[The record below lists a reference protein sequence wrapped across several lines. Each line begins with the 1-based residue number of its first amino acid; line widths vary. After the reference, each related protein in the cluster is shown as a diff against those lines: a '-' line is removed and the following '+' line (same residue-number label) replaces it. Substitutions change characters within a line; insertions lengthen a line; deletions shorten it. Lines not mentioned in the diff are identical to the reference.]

1 MQSKIYFG
9 LVSSGP
15 STSSIVFDLI
25 ELDAGMIASQEIT
38 LTQAPSGVSQMMAWV
53 VNGSTFT
60 PTIDF
65 TLSGSTIDFSGSSY
79 VGTLAVGDKIQFIY
93 EVAV

>member
-9 LVSSGP
+9 SPASSPAVSP
-15 STSSIVFDLI
+15 IVFELI
-25 ELDAGMIASQEIT
+25 ELDAGMIASNEIT
-38 LTQAPSGVSQMMAWV
+38 LTQAPVGVAQMMAWV
-53 VNGSTFT
+53 VNGGTFT

-65 TLSGSTIDFSGSSY
+65 TLAGSTINFSLSSY
-79 VGTLAVGDKIQFIY
+79 VGTLTVGDKIQFIY

>member
-9 LVSSGP
+9 LPSSGP
-15 STSSIVFDLI
+15 AGSSIVFELV

-38 LTQAPSGVSQMMAWV
+38 LTQTPSSVSQMMAWV

-65 TLSGSTIDFSGSSY
+65 TLAGSTIDFSGSSY
-79 VGTLAVGDKIQFIY
+79 VGTLAIGDKIQFIY

>member
-9 LVSSGP
+9 LASSAPSVSN
-15 STSSIVFDLI
+15 IVFELI
-25 ELDAGMIASQEIT
+25 ELDAGMITSEELT
-38 LTQAPSGVSQMMAWV
+38 LTQAPVSVSQMMAWV

-65 TLSGSTIDFSGSSY
+65 TLAGSTIDFSGSSY
-79 VGTLAVGDKIQFIY
+79 VGALSVGDKIQFIY
-93 EVAV
+93 EVSV

>member
-9 LVSSGP
+9 LPPGP
-15 STSSIVFDLI
+15 TGSSIIFELI
-25 ELDAGMIASQEIT
+25 ELDAGIIASQEIT
-38 LTQAPSGVSQMMAWV
+38 LTQAPVNVSQMMAWV

-65 TLSGSTIDFSGSSY
+65 TLTGSTIDFSGSSY
-79 VGTLAVGDKIQFIY
+79 VGTLSVGDKIQFIY
-93 EVAV
+93 EVSL

>member
-9 LVSSGP
+9 LPSSGP
-15 STSSIVFDLI
+15 AGSSIVFELI

-38 LTQAPSGVSQMMAWV
+38 LTQAPVGVSQMMAWV

-65 TLSGSTIDFSGSSY
+65 TLAGSTIDFSASSY
-79 VGTLAVGDKIQFIY
+79 VGSLVVGDKIQFIY
-93 EVAV
+93 EVTV